1 MRAVEPLILQVSGD
15 QLDEIQGTTL
25 AVADFVELV
34 AECLDSG
41 DIALD
46 GDSFAASLTS
56 GDSLQSLSHMLTK
69 SQPGLDDHW
78 LAGQV
83 LFQVTHLCWVTS
95 RET

>member
-15 QLDEIQGTTL
+15 QFDEIQGTTR
-25 AVADFVELV
+25 AVADS
-34 AECLDSG
+34 ECLDSG

-69 SQPGLDDHW
+69 SQPG
-78 LAGQV
+78 
-83 LFQVTHLCWVTS
+83 
-95 RET
+95 

>member
-1 MRAVEPLILQVSGD
+1 MRAVEPLILQVSVD
-15 QLDEIQGTTL
+15 ELDEIQGTTL
-25 AVADFVELV
+25 AV
-34 AECLDSG
+34 ECLDSG